1 MCTKSKQKNNNQ
13 CIEDDEV
20 LPLYG
25 ESDYSDYIT
34 DSEVE
39 NELFEMEQKEAIKQK
54 KKIKANH
61 DKKNNI
67 NINSKSKS
75 IFDDKSIDEIDI
87 SDSYED
93 ILFDDNQENI
103 DSYEDILYDDNQENN
118 IKNGIILNK
127 PLKSKNKSNILFS
140 FSPIN
145 IPNKR
150 EGLSITEIDKI
161 IKECIERY
169 KMEWEEKKLYKLNE
183 KIFFYYSKKNEYQ
196 GVENEY
202 NDITY
207 KRIPSLIETIKLH
220 EYKSDKSLIRCCGIL
235 QESVY
240 TQCRLKW
247 LLELY
252 KKPEEEFKNLKQL
265 NNEKK
270 VIEKAE
276 NKNEKNGG
284 KKKTYI
290 YEKEDWSDF
299 IDDSEEFFDDSYQSN
314 NDVVNEDSEFNNE
327 ANLLYNKD
335 GNDIDNDSTLK
346 LKNNLLRTNNIIN
359 KPINNNINYNKKKC
373 LFQNNEINNDNEK
386 NKDTNNNNEK
396 NKDINNDDENNIPIL
411 SQNNDINSKNS
422 IKNRIDQ
429 SLIKNNDDEN
439 DNSSNNKNYHNN
451 QIQNNNILENTNLSS
466 KIKTIKDDDVELD
479 NLLDIYNNEILSI
492 AENLDHLDINLLD
505 EHMNEISSD
514 SDNKESYKKNENSNT
529 INDKNQNIYLN
540 IDSHDF
546 NNTTEIN
553 NSIISNNNNPKK
565 NLITDDSKYNKE
577 IPLKQI
583 KKEKII
589 IIDSNSDDDDY
600 DDNNAKAK
608 ESYQSDLRNINKSIN
623 EKGLHI
629 PPPNFKIKSYNKE
642 ESMFERIRELSN
654 LIPIMILSISQDP
667 ENEKHFPEELKIFYH
682 NWLIYLSN
690 KKENSNEHFSI
701 FKITDELLRDFMKS
715 SYFSI
720 KYICIKEKDKIS
732 KRKSR
737 YSNNTGLN
745 KKIKLNEEESSE
757 SSDNN
762 NENSLKS
769 KSTTYKSIK
778 YKYVRVVGDD
788 EIEET
793 ILSEKIKFRKKN
805 TDISLNSENQIINVG
820 HPKNEPDIYIDS
832 SFNCLKEHQIEG
844 IRFLWKNVI
853 DYKRGC
859 IFAHAMGLG
868 KTLQIISFLVTLKQT
883 QLSKA
888 IRIPKILTTGRIMII
903 VPASLLKNWEEEFI
917 KWMPEHQP
925 DILGNIYTIQGN
937 GYI

>member
-1 MCTKSKQKNNNQ
+1 MIYRMLKNRNYYNISKNNQIMYVWNPFGNKYKVYYLFEKIQNEWKVIENASLNNSNSNEINNYNESSSLINKLKNKSSNNEQKIVHGLGFKTIPLGGYMCTKSKQKNNNQ

-161 IKECIERY
+161 IKDCIERY

-386 NKDTNNNNEK
+386 N
-396 NKDINNDDENNIPIL
+396 NNINVFIVEVNKL
-411 SQNNDINSKNS
+411 IELYQQKLNLIYSSSVSSLSKN
-422 IKNRIDQ
+422 N
-429 SLIKNNDDEN
+429 
-439 DNSSNNKNYHNN
+439 
-451 QIQNNNILENTNLSS
+451 
-466 KIKTIKDDDVELD
+466 
-479 NLLDIYNNEILSI
+479 
-492 AENLDHLDINLLD
+492 
-505 EHMNEISSD
+505 
-514 SDNKESYKKNENSNT
+514 
-529 INDKNQNIYLN
+529 
-540 IDSHDF
+540 
-546 NNTTEIN
+546 
-553 NSIISNNNNPKK
+553 
-565 NLITDDSKYNKE
+565 
-577 IPLKQI
+577 
-583 KKEKII
+583 KKEK
-589 IIDSNSDDDDY
+589 
-600 DDNNAKAK
+600 
-608 ESYQSDLRNINKSIN
+608 RNKKINI
-623 EKGLHI
+623 
-629 PPPNFKIKSYNKE
+629 
-642 ESMFERIRELSN
+642 
-654 LIPIMILSISQDP
+654 
-667 ENEKHFPEELKIFYH
+667 
-682 NWLIYLSN
+682 
-690 KKENSNEHFSI
+690 KENSNNTFT
-701 FKITDELLRDFMKS
+701 KNDITIENTGNNNNNHSSNCVDMVYGNYGGFWPPQPVLKFIENCELDDKELLEP
-715 SYFSI
+715 I
-720 KYICIKEKDKIS
+720 
-732 KRKSR
+732 
-737 YSNNTGLN
+737 N
-745 KKIKLNEEESSE
+745 
-757 SSDNN
+757 
-762 NENSLKS
+762 
-769 KSTTYKSIK
+769 YKS
-778 YKYVRVVGDD
+778 Y
-788 EIEET
+788 
-793 ILSEKIKFRKKN
+793 
-805 TDISLNSENQIINVG
+805 
-820 HPKNEPDIYIDS
+820 
-832 SFNCLKEHQIEG
+832 
-844 IRFLWKNVI
+844 
-853 DYKRGC
+853 
-859 IFAHAMGLG
+859 
-868 KTLQIISFLVTLKQT
+868 
-883 QLSKA
+883 
-888 IRIPKILTTGRIMII
+888 
-903 VPASLLKNWEEEFI
+903 
-917 KWMPEHQP
+917 
-925 DILGNIYTIQGN
+925 
-937 GYI
+937 